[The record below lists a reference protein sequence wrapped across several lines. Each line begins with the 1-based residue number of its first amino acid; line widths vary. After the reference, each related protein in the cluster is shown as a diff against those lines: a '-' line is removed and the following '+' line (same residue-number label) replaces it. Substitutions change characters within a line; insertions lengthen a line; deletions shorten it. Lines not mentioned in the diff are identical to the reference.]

1 MARLS
6 GAWSRSVHTSTKKAT
21 SQGVGGRGR
30 RVKCATATM
39 NKNKKRSYKKYRG
52 QGR

>member
-1 MARLS
+1 MAKIWKATVL
-6 GAWSRSVHTSTKKAT
+6 HTPTKKST
-21 SQGVGGRGR
+21 SQGIGGRGR
-30 RVKCATATM
+30 KVKISTSSM

>member
-1 MARLS
+1 MAFLYKRVALD
-6 GAWSRSVHTSTKKAT
+6 HTKKCT
-21 SQGVGGRGR
+21 SQGQGGRSR
-30 RVKCATATM
+30 RIKISMSTM

>member
-1 MARLS
+1 MAKAR
-6 GAWSRSVHTSTKKAT
+6 GAFTTAIKRVKKST
-21 SQGVGGRGR
+21 SQGTGGRGR
-30 RVKCATATM
+30 RVKVSTSAM